1 MTVNEHRT
9 ELYDDRLN
17 FMGLTPPKEIN
28 YLNFDENVDKKI
40 NTNPVNGVLI
50 NLSNKVQH

>member
-1 MTVNEHRT
+1 MDKPVMYGLTLNEYRT

-28 YLNFDENVDKKI
+28 YLNFDESVSK
-40 NTNPVNGVLI
+40 VLDF
-50 NLSNKVQH
+50 VP